1 MELKEMFKERFE
13 KLYKGNRL
21 LAIQLDG
28 FTHSVIFD
36 NGKSNSQVHKEA
48 YSSFVG
54 KEEGKLYGL
63 NNDRTCKMFEGV
75 SNATYQNNAQEIVY
89 VLPNER

>member
-1 MELKEMFKERFE
+1 MELKELFKKRFE

-28 FTHSVIFD
+28 FTHCVIFD
-36 NGKSNSQVHKEA
+36 DGKSHSQVHKEA
-48 YSSFVG
+48 YSSFIG
-54 KEEGKLYGL
+54 KEEAQMYGL
-63 NNDRTCKMFEGV
+63 NNERTSELFKGV
-75 SNATYQNNAQEIVY
+75 SNSTYQNNATEIVY

>member
-28 FTHSVIFD
+28 FTHAVVFD
-36 NGKSNSQVHKEA
+36 NGKSGSQVHKEA

-54 KEEGKLYGL
+54 KEEAKMYGL
-63 NNDRTCKMFEGV
+63 NNDRTSELFKGV
-75 SNATYQNNAQEIVY
+75 SNSTYQNNATEIVY

>member
-28 FTHSVIFD
+28 FTHAVIFD
-36 NGKSNSQVHKEA
+36 NGKRDSQVHKEA
-48 YSSFVG
+48 YSSYVG
-54 KEEGKLYGL
+54 KEEGKMYGL
-63 NNDRTCKMFEGV
+63 NNERTCEMFKDV
-75 SNATYQNNAQEIVY
+75 SNSAYQNNAQEIIY